1 MPETCNFVYKRLWHK
16 CFPVNFAKVLST
28 PRLKNTSG
36 QLILS
41 YWPNIANSIT
51 NSLRKFC
58 VSLFLSLFHCLKKAK
73 ALSWLLISLLIIGY
87 KYLMT
92 FVHESNGRF
101 SLVEFTRG
109 RQKIFINR
117 STEHPSSYKMFC
129 AIWWHLC
136 NLKNMKSTHGGMLLL
151 KNLLAEAEAWNLTNS
166 NTPPWVFFTFFKL
179 YKWYRIMQSIYIILI
194 NFLKNLP
201 E

>member
-1 MPETCNFVYKRLWHK
+1 
-16 CFPVNFAKVLST
+16 
-28 PRLKNTSG
+28 
-36 QLILS
+36 
-41 YWPNIANSIT
+41 
-51 NSLRKFC
+51 
-58 VSLFLSLFHCLKKAK
+58 
-73 ALSWLLISLLIIGY
+73 
-87 KYLMT
+87 MT

-151 KNLLAEAEAWNLTNS
+151 RNLLAEAEAWNLTNS
-166 NTPPWVFFTFFKL
+166 NTTPWVFFTFFKL
-179 YKWYRIMQSIYIILI
+179 YKWYRIMQSIIYNFNKFSKKLARIVKRVSTFFLWIFRWRNMNYSNCIKSLITKISNACAHILETKKLAENVVLFSKKQCLLLI
-194 NFLKNLP
+194 F
-201 E
+201 